1 MENVLRMYDVA
12 YVNKDR
18 VCRLN
23 KRVDD
28 LLIVSKRSTLGSYK
42 LVGYYTTNT
51 Y

>member
-12 YVNKDR
+12 YVKKDR

-23 KRVDD
+23 KRVD
-28 LLIVSKRSTLGSYK
+28 LSIVSKRSTLGSYK